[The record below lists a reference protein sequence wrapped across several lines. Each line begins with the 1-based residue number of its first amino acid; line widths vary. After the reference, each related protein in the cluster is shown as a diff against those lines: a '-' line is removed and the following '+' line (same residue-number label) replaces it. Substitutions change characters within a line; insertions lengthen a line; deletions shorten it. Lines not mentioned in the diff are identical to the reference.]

1 MLGNGPFE
9 YEDVRRTMTQ
19 TREVNTLELAGNAN
33 HLQSFLRRF
42 WDDDV
47 SDTYH
52 ENSKLTS
59 ESLRRYE
66 TTRERLDSPGLVF
79 SRYTMDH
86 DYPTAER
93 IELPPPTD
101 LDVDLQTALDTSAR
115 RPRPSG
121 GPVTLELLSTLLH
134 HSCGVRD
141 TETRGLSEDA
151 SDERTVE
158 APDLRYPSPDEA
170 YPTEHYLFV
179 DGVEELHD
187 GLYYYA
193 PARHSL
199 RVLDTTA
206 DVRASLEAAF
216 PSDRPGDAD
225 VVYVASAVFWRT
237 KLLYGPRGYRSALQE
252 SGHALQN
259 VQLVARGL
267 GLSSEPLWGFRDDE
281 VNRLLSIDGTNE
293 AAVHALAIGG

>member
-1 MLGNGPFE
+1 MLRNGPFE
-9 YEDVRRTMTQ
+9 YEDARRTMTQ

-33 HLQSFLRRF
+33 HIQSFLRRF
-42 WDDDV
+42 WDDDI
-47 SDTYH
+47 SETYH
-52 ENSKLTS
+52 ENTKLNS
-59 ESLRRYE
+59 ESLRRDE
-66 TTRERLDSPGLVF
+66 TTSERLDSPGLVF

-93 IELPPPTD
+93 IELPPPGD
-101 LDVDLQTALDTSAR
+101 LDVDLQAALDAGGRGSR
-115 RPRPSG
+115 RTG
-121 GPVTLELLSTLLH
+121 GPVTLDVLSKLLY
-134 HSCGVRD
+134 HSCGVRGTD
-141 TETRGLSEDA
+141 TRHLSEYE
-151 SDERTVE
+151 SDERTVD

-179 DGVEELHD
+179 EDVGELRD

-216 PSDRPGDAD
+216 PSDRPGDAE
-225 VVYVASAVFWRT
+225 VVYVASAVVWRT

-252 SGHALQN
+252 SGHVLQN

-267 GLSSEPLWGFRDDE
+267 GLSSEPLWQFRDDE
-281 VNRLLSIDGTNE
+281 LNRLLSIDGTNE
-293 AAVHALAIGG
+293 AAVHALAIGR